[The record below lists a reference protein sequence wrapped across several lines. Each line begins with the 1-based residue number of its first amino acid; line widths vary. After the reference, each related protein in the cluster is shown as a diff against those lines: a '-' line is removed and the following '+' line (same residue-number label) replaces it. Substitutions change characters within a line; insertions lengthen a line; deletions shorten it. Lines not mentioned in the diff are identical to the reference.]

1 MPVAAKRAQLCR
13 QPPGDPPT
21 ESLPTMNSRSADD
34 AVDPEGNAI
43 EILIADHENV
53 RRLFDEYEELV
64 DDDADEED
72 RQALAE
78 EICAMLTVHSMLEQ
92 EIIYPAAREAV
103 DDQDQLDEAE
113 VEHQNI
119 DDMIAQ
125 IQEMDPS
132 EELYDAKVKVLSELV
147 EHHVREEEDE
157 LFPKLEASELDLE
170 ELGNSLNE
178 RRAELLE
185 ELGYVEEG

>member
-1 MPVAAKRAQLCR
+1 
-13 QPPGDPPT
+13 
-21 ESLPTMNSRSADD
+21 MNATRTADD
-34 AVDPEGNAI
+34 ADYGDGNAI
-43 EILIADHENV
+43 EMLIADHENV

-64 DDDADEED
+64 DDEADEED

-119 DDMIAQ
+119 DEVISQ

-132 EELYDAKVKVLSELV
+132 EELYDAKVKVLSEMV

-157 LFPKLEASELDLE
+157 LFPKMEASELDLE
-170 ELGNSLNE
+170 ELGNSLRE
-178 RRAELLE
+178 RRGELLE
-185 ELGYVEEG
+185 ELGYVEEGEG

>member
-1 MPVAAKRAQLCR
+1 
-13 QPPGDPPT
+13 
-21 ESLPTMNSRSADD
+21 
-34 AVDPEGNAI
+34 
-43 EILIADHENV
+43 
-53 RRLFDEYEELV
+53 
-64 DDDADEED
+64 
-72 RQALAE
+72 
-78 EICAMLTVHSMLEQ
+78 MLTVHSMLEQ

-103 DDQDQLDEAE
+103 EDQDLLDESE

-132 EELYDAKVKVLSELV
+132 EELYDAKIKVLSELV

-170 ELGNSLNE
+170 ELGNTLQE

>member
-1 MPVAAKRAQLCR
+1 
-13 QPPGDPPT
+13 
-21 ESLPTMNSRSADD
+21 MNATRNADD
-34 AVDPEGNAI
+34 ADFQSGNAI
-43 EILIADHENV
+43 ELLIADHENV

-64 DDDADEED
+64 DDEADEED

-78 EICAMLTVHSMLEQ
+78 EIFAMLTVHSMLEQ

-125 IQEMDPS
+125 IQELDPS
-132 EELYDAKVKVLSELV
+132 DELYDAKVKVLSELV

-157 LFPKLEASELDLE
+157 LFPKLEASELDLD
-170 ELGNSLNE
+170 ELGNSLQE
-178 RRAELLE
+178 RRVELLE
-185 ELGYVEEG
+185 ELGYVEEGEG

>member
-1 MPVAAKRAQLCR
+1 
-13 QPPGDPPT
+13 
-21 ESLPTMNSRSADD
+21 MNATRTADD
-34 AVDPEGNAI
+34 ASNAEGNAI
-43 EILIADHENV
+43 ELLIADHENV

-64 DDDADEED
+64 DDEADEED

-92 EIIYPAAREAV
+92 EIVYPAAREAV
-103 DDQDQLDEAE
+103 EDQDMLDEAE
-113 VEHQNI
+113 VEHQNV

-132 EELYDAKVKVLSELV
+132 EELYDAKVKVLGEMV

-170 ELGNSLNE
+170 EMGNTLKE
-178 RRAELLE
+178 RRVELLE
-185 ELGYVEEG
+185 ELGFIEER

>member
-1 MPVAAKRAQLCR
+1 
-13 QPPGDPPT
+13 
-21 ESLPTMNSRSADD
+21 MNATRTADD
-34 AVDPEGNAI
+34 ADFSSGNAI
-43 EILIADHENV
+43 ELLIADHENV

-64 DDDADEED
+64 DDEADEED

-113 VEHQNI
+113 VEHQSI
-119 DDMIAQ
+119 DDMVAQ
-125 IQEMDPS
+125 IQELDPS

-157 LFPKLEASELDLE
+157 LFPKLEASELDLD
-170 ELGNSLNE
+170 ELGHSLQE

-185 ELGYVEEG
+185 ELGYVEEGEG

>member
-1 MPVAAKRAQLCR
+1 
-13 QPPGDPPT
+13 
-21 ESLPTMNSRSADD
+21 MNATRSADD
-34 AVDPEGNAI
+34 ASHDSGNAI
-43 EILIADHENV
+43 ELLIADHENV

-64 DDDADEED
+64 DDEADEED

-125 IQEMDPS
+125 IQEMEPS

-157 LFPKLEASELDLE
+157 LFPKLEASELDLD
-170 ELGNSLNE
+170 ELGNSLQD

-185 ELGYVEEG
+185 ELGYVEES

>member
-1 MPVAAKRAQLCR
+1 
-13 QPPGDPPT
+13 
-21 ESLPTMNSRSADD
+21 MNATRSADD
-34 AVDPEGNAI
+34 ANSSGNAI
-43 EILIADHENV
+43 ELLIADHENV

-64 DDDADEED
+64 DDEADEED

-92 EIIYPAAREAV
+92 EIIYPSAREAV

-119 DDMIAQ
+119 DDMVAQ
-125 IQEMDPS
+125 IQELDPS
-132 EELYDAKVKVLSELV
+132 DELYDAKVKVLSELV

-157 LFPKLEASELDLE
+157 LFPKMEASELDLD
-170 ELGNSLNE
+170 ELGRSLQE
-178 RRAELLE
+178 RRGELLE
-185 ELGYVEEG
+185 ELGYVEEGESEG

>member
-1 MPVAAKRAQLCR
+1 
-13 QPPGDPPT
+13 
-21 ESLPTMNSRSADD
+21 MNATRTADD
-34 AVDPEGNAI
+34 ADFSSGNAI
-43 EILIADHENV
+43 ELLIADHENV

-64 DDDADEED
+64 DDEADEED

-119 DDMIAQ
+119 DDMVAQ
-125 IQEMDPS
+125 IQELDPS

-157 LFPKLEASELDLE
+157 LFPKLEASELDLD
-170 ELGNSLNE
+170 ELGHSLQE
-178 RRAELLE
+178 RRVELLE
-185 ELGYVEEG
+185 ELGYVEEGEG